1 MLAWLNPSPP
11 ERRLLAATRGG
22 GATPWLIAIM
32 SFAMVIVAA
41 AGLALANA
49 AASVSAA
56 AEHRYSVVAPGG
68 SDVAALSKLLGST
81 AGVTG
86 IEAVSEAKMR
96 GTLARWLG
104 PEAANG
110 DLPVPAMIH
119 FDLRPGTD
127 SSAIAQR
134 IHGTAPA
141 ATVNAHGSVARPLL
155 RSLDAVQGLALAL
168 VLLLAGATAAA
179 IVLAARGA
187 LDTHRSTI
195 EVMHGIGATDLQ
207 VTHLFQRKIAFEAL
221 IGSVGGAAV
230 AGLIILVLVAGAS
243 FVEDL
248 GGGRMLS
255 MVDIVI
261 LAVLPFALTLLATWV
276 ARTAVLSALRRTL

>member
-1 MLAWLNPSPP
+1 
-11 ERRLLAATRGG
+11 
-22 GATPWLIAIM
+22 
-32 SFAMVIVAA
+32 
-41 AGLALANA
+41 
-49 AASVSAA
+49 
-56 AEHRYSVVAPGG
+56 
-68 SDVAALSKLLGST
+68 
-81 AGVTG
+81 
-86 IEAVSEAKMR
+86 MR

-119 FDLRPGTD
+119 FDLSPGSDPNAVARRVRT
-127 SSAIAQR
+127 I
-134 IHGTAPA
+134 APA

-207 VTHLFQRKIAFEAL
+207 VTHLFQRKIALEAL
-221 IGSVGGAAV
+221 LGSVGGAAI
-230 AGLIILVLVAGAS
+230 AGLIILALIAGAS

-255 MVDIVI
+255 AVDIVL
-261 LAVLPFALTLLATWV
+261 LALLPIALTLLATWV

>member
-1 MLAWLNPSPP
+1 MLAWLNPSPA
-11 ERRLLAATRGG
+11 ERRLLTAARGG

-49 AASVSAA
+49 AASVGAA

-68 SDVAALSKLLGST
+68 SDVTALAKALASMP
-81 AGVTG
+81 GVAN
-86 IEAVSEAKMR
+86 IEAVPEARMR

-110 DLPVPAMIH
+110 NLPVPAMIH
-119 FDLRPGTD
+119 FDLSPGSD
-127 SSAIAQR
+127 PSAVARRVHTI
-134 IHGTAPA
+134 APA

-207 VTHLFQRKIAFEAL
+207 VTHLFQRKIALEAL
-221 IGSVGGAAV
+221 LGSVGGAAI
-230 AGLIILVLVAGAS
+230 AGLIILALIAGAS

-255 MVDIVI
+255 AVDIVL
-261 LAVLPFALTLLATWV
+261 LALLPIALTLLATWV

>member
-1 MLAWLNPSPP
+1 MLAWLNPSPA
-11 ERRLLAATRGG
+11 ERRLLTAARGG

-68 SDVAALSKLLGST
+68 SDVAALARLLGS
-81 AGVTG
+81 APGVTN
-86 IEAVSEAKMR
+86 IEAVPEARMR

-119 FDLRPGTD
+119 FDL
-127 SSAIAQR
+127 SAGSDPNAVARR
-134 IHGTAPA
+134 IHAVAPA
-141 ATVNAHGSVARPLL
+141 ATINAHGSVARPLL

-168 VLLLAGATAAA
+168 VLLLSGATAAA
-179 IVLAARGA
+179 IGLAARGA

-207 VTHLFQRKIAFEAL
+207 VTHLFQRKIALEAL
-221 IGSVGGAAV
+221 LGSVGGAAV
-230 AGLIILVLVAGAS
+230 AALIIVALIAGAS

-255 MVDIVI
+255 AVDIVL
-261 LAVLPFALTLLATWV
+261 LALLPIALTLLATWV